1 VPSIKLMSPVT
12 AENLDSVLAAEKP
25 DHIVVASGAHY
36 RRDGF
41 QGQSG
46 KPIPGWETGKCVAW
60 DQVALDKTAIS
71 GEILVIDEMADVA
84 GPLTAVKLAKQ
95 GAKVRL
101 ITKWPMIGMET
112 APEVYLHWIMT
123 YLHEAEVEIITHH
136 VVKNI
141 NGATADIA
149 NVYKPS
155 SVRRINADAIVMAT
169 ARSSNN
175 ALYHLL
181 RRRGV
186 SVEAIG
192 CANAPRTV
200 YEATFEGH
208 RAARKLGISQWRRI
222 GKDAAQGHVPEYFY
236 GSSNS

>member
-1 VPSIKLMSPVT
+1 
-12 AENLDSVLAAEKP
+12 
-25 DHIVVASGAHY
+25 
-36 RRDGF
+36 
-41 QGQSG
+41 
-46 KPIPGWETGKCVAW
+46 
-60 DQVALDKTAIS
+60 
-71 GEILVIDEMADVA
+71 VIDEMADVA
-84 GPLTAVKLAKQ
+84 APLTAVKLAKQ
-95 GAKVRL
+95 GAKVKL

-112 APEVYLHWIMT
+112 APEVYLHWMMT

-136 VVKNI
+136 IVKNI
-141 NGATADIA
+141 NGATVDIA
-149 NVYKPS
+149 NIYKPS
-155 SVRRINADAIVMAT
+155 SIRQINTNAIVMAT

-208 RAARKLGISQWRRI
+208 RAARKLGTSQWRRV
-222 GKDAAQGHVPEYFY
+222 GQDTAKGHVPQYFY
-236 GSSNS
+236 GSSLS

>member
-1 VPSIKLMSPVT
+1 
-12 AENLDSVLAAEKP
+12 
-25 DHIVVASGAHY
+25 
-36 RRDGF
+36 
-41 QGQSG
+41 
-46 KPIPGWETGKCVAW
+46 
-60 DQVALDKTAIS
+60 
-71 GEILVIDEMADVA
+71 
-84 GPLTAVKLAKQ
+84 
-95 GAKVRL
+95 
-101 ITKWPMIGMET
+101 
-112 APEVYLHWIMT
+112 MT
-123 YLHEAEVEIITHH
+123 YLHEAEVQIITHH

-149 NVYKPS
+149 NIYKPS
-155 SVRRINADAIVMAT
+155 SMRRINADGIVMAT

-208 RAARKLGISQWRRI
+208 RAARKLGISQWRRVEQ
-222 GKDAAQGHVPEYFY
+222 DAAQGHVPQYFY
-236 GSSNS
+236 G

>member
-1 VPSIKLMSPVT
+1 MSPVT
-12 AENLDSVLAAEKP
+12 AENIDSVLAAEKP
-25 DHIVVASGAHY
+25 DHVVVASGAYY

-46 KPIPGWETGKCVAW
+46 KQIPGWETGKCVAW
-60 DQVALDKTAIS
+60 DQVALDKTRIS

-84 GPLTAVKLAKQ
+84 APLTAVKLAKQ

-101 ITKWPMIGMET
+101 ITKWPMVGMET

-123 YLHEAEVEIITHH
+123 YLHEAEVEIITNH

-141 NGATADIA
+141 NGVAVDIA
-149 NVYKPS
+149 NIYKPS
-155 SVRRINADAIVMAT
+155 GNRRINANAIVMAT

-186 SVEAIG
+186 SVETIG

-208 RAARKLGISQWRRI
+208 RAARKLGTSQWRRV
-222 GKDAAQGHVPEYFY
+222 GQDTAQGHVPQYFY
-236 GSSNS
+236 DSSLS